1 MSENKAT
8 KDKKDEKI
16 EAQKEAEVIA
26 DIKDAVAPVI
36 SPVVPEV
43 EAAPIVGAE
52 AKPSFQPQGQG
63 RRGGGGGQ
71 GGNGGRFGGGRGR
84 ERREAEPKEFEEKV
98 VAVDR
103 VTRVVK
109 GGRRMRFRALVVIG
123 DKKGRVGYAT
133 GKGNEVAAAV
143 GKAVNQAKKG
153 LVTVQILE
161 GTIAHDIIGS
171 SSTTRVLLKKAKK
184 GTGIIAGGSVRVVL
198 ELAGYSNIVAKS
210 FGSSNKINNVIATID
225 ALGKLLEYK
234 AKVKQIKEN
243 NKEQIKEKK

>member
-26 DIKDAVAPVI
+26 DIKEAVIPVAEEA
-36 SPVVPEV
+36 VVE
-43 EAAPIVGAE
+43 I
-52 AKPSFQPQGQG
+52 AKPAFQSQGYQG
-63 RRGGGGGQ
+63 NRGGGGGRFS
-71 GGNGGRFGGGRGR
+71 GRP
-84 ERREAEPKEFEEKV
+84 RREEEKKEFEEKV

-123 DKKGRVGYAT
+123 DKKGRVSYAT

-143 GKAVNQAKKG
+143 GKAVNKAKKN
-153 LVTVQILE
+153 LVNVQILE
-161 GTIAHDIIGS
+161 GTIAHDIIGK

-210 FGSSNKINNVIATID
+210 FGSNNKINNVIATID
-225 ALGKLLEYK
+225 ALSSLLEYK
-234 AKVKQIKEN
+234 KREPRQVKEN
-243 NKEQIKEKK
+243 NKEQIKK

>member
-1 MSENKAT
+1 MSENKST

-26 DIKDAVAPVI
+26 DIKEVVAPVI
-36 SPVVPEV
+36 E
-43 EAAPIVGAE
+43 EPIIDIE
-52 AKPSFQPQGQG
+52 AKPAAFQPQGRKG
-63 RRGGGGGQ
+63 MGGVGAG
-71 GGNGGRFGGGRGR
+71 GGRFSGKP
-84 ERREAEPKEFEEKV
+84 RRDAEPKEFEEKV

-123 DKKGRVGYAT
+123 DKKGRVSYAT
-133 GKGNEVAAAV
+133 GKGNEVATAV
-143 GKAVNQAKKG
+143 GKAVNKAKKN

-161 GTIAHDIIGS
+161 GTIAHDIIGK

-210 FGSSNKINNVIATID
+210 YGSNNKINNVVATID
-225 ALGKLLEYK
+225 ALSSVLPYTK
-234 AKVKQIKEN
+234 KEIVHN
-243 NKEQIKEKK
+243 NKNKEDKK

>member
-8 KDKKDEKI
+8 KEKRDEKI

-26 DIKDAVAPVI
+26 DIKEVIAPVVENE
-36 SPVVPEV
+36 PV
-43 EAAPIVGAE
+43 IVDV
-52 AKPSFQPQGQG
+52 AKPVFQPQDQG
-63 RRGGGGGQ
+63 RRAVG
-71 GGNGGRFGGGRGR
+71 GGRFSGRGR
-84 ERREAEPKEFEEKV
+84 ERREEEKKEFEEKV

-143 GKAVNQAKKG
+143 KKAVNQAKKE
-153 LVTVQILE
+153 LVNVQILE
-161 GTIAHDIIGS
+161 GTIAHDIIGA

-184 GTGIIAGGSVRVVL
+184 GTGIIAGGANRVVL
-198 ELAGYSNIVAKS
+198 ELAGYNNIVAKS

-234 AKVKQIKEN
+234 KKEAKQD
-243 NKEQIKEKK
+243 KK

>member
-26 DIKDAVAPVI
+26 DIKEVIAPVI
-36 SPVVPEV
+36 ESEPVIDSGVVAEV
-43 EAAPIVGAE
+43 
-52 AKPSFQPQGQG
+52 AKPAFQPQGQG
-63 RRGGGGGQ
+63 RRGGGGG
-71 GGNGGRFGGGRGR
+71 GGRFSNRP
-84 ERREAEPKEFEEKV
+84 RRETEPKEFEEKV

-123 DKKGRVGYAT
+123 DKKGRVSYAT
-133 GKGNEVAAAV
+133 GKGNEVATAV
-143 GKAVNQAKKG
+143 GKAVNQAKKN

-161 GTIAHDIIGS
+161 GTIAHDIIGK

-210 FGSSNKINNVIATID
+210 YGSNNKINNVIATID
-225 ALGKLLEYK
+225 ALQSLLEYK
-234 AKVKQIKEN
+234 KKEPKN
-243 NKEQIKEKK
+243 NINKEDKK

>member
-26 DIKDAVAPVI
+26 DIKEVIAPVI
-36 SPVVPEV
+36 PVVGEPV
-43 EAAPIVGAE
+43 VSAE
-52 AKPSFQPQGQG
+52 AKPSFQPQNQG
-63 RRGGGGGQ
+63 RRGGGS
-71 GGNGGRFGGGRGR
+71 GRFGGRGR
-84 ERREAEPKEFEEKV
+84 ERREEEKKEFEEKV

-143 GKAVNQAKKG
+143 GKAVNQAKKR

-161 GTIAHDIIGS
+161 GTIAHDIIGK

-210 FGSSNKINNVIATID
+210 YGSSNKINNVIATID

-234 AKVKQIKEN
+234 ARVKQSKED
-243 NKEQIKEKK
+243 NKK

>member
-26 DIKDAVAPVI
+26 DIKEAVVPVAEV
-36 SPVVPEV
+36 PVVV
-43 EAAPIVGAE
+43 E
-52 AKPSFQPQGQG
+52 AKPEFQSRGQDQG
-63 RRGGGGGQ
+63 RRGGGGGRFS
-71 GGNGGRFGGGRGR
+71 GRP
-84 ERREAEPKEFEEKV
+84 RREEEKKEFEEKV

-123 DKKGRVGYAT
+123 DKKGRISYAT
-133 GKGNEVAAAV
+133 GKGNEVQAAV
-143 GKAVNQAKKG
+143 GKAVNKAKKN
-153 LVTVQILE
+153 LITVQILE
-161 GTIAHDIIGS
+161 GTIAHDIIGK

-210 FGSSNKINNVIATID
+210 YGSNNKINNVVATID
-225 ALGKLLEYK
+225 ALSSLLEYK
-234 AKVKQIKEN
+234 KREPKSNNGKEVKED
-243 NKEQIKEKK
+243 KK